1 MLKQLQN
8 LGYNLYQAAV
18 GTSVEVPAL
27 KLSQY
32 LSGLVGRGYGVSGKA
47 EAGKFS
53 TYMSDVLQ
61 ALKREDNPYM
71 DRVEDLARQINLG
84 WDRFEKEG
92 DMRPA
97 PAPAKG
103 PFIGPP
109 TAPVEEEVVRKELS
123 ERLHRSVTDEEVQAE
138 MRRRRAVVNMAR

>member
-53 TYMSDVLQ
+53 TYMDDVLQ
-61 ALKREDNPYM
+61 TLKREDNPYM
-71 DRVEDLARQINLG
+71 NRVEDLALQINLG
-84 WDRFEKEG
+84 WDRFQKEG
-92 DMRPA
+92 DKR